1 MIPVLD
7 RKAKHP
13 IFGQLYEYFREAIL
27 REQLRQDE
35 ALPSIRL
42 LAQQLAVGKNTII
55 KAYEQLVA
63 EGYLYN
69 KPRQGYFVEHV
80 AGWTSQ
86 PNNETAEW
94 PKSTAARAGNF
105 HLPPVRFNVCP
116 WVIDTEH
123 FPVRDWKRAESLSMN
138 KLLYQY
144 DCPDEQ
150 VGLKE
155 QLLRYLYQSR
165 GVHAR
170 PEQVVFCAG
179 SNIVYLLLS
188 VLLQGHSKH
197 LLFEEPGYYNARN
210 IFALAGYPIEPM
222 PVSRER
228 GIDAG
233 VLASTEANLLYLTPS
248 HQYPTGAVLSIQQ
261 RQAVLAWATDR
272 DAYLIEDDYDSE
284 FRYTGQPLP
293 SLQSLDRRGRV
304 IYTGTFSSTL
314 MPSLRLAY
322 LVLPEPLL
330 SHYEGV
336 RYLSNTVPV
345 TTQKALALFMER
357 GYWEKHLRR
366 MRKVYRRKY
375 QQACQ
380 AVQQELGPF
389 GVSFHPTRAGLSLM
403 LTVENGQTEE
413 QLLAAARR
421 EGLLMEGISRCYL
434 NGVAR
439 GAAPQLFFGFGNLSP
454 ADLQTCVRLL
464 KTAWCADVKANGTG
478 QAVASQPAGAVAR
491 VLL

>member
-7 RKAKHP
+7 RKAKIP
-13 IFGQLYEYFREAIL
+13 LFGQLYEFFREAIL
-27 REQLRQDE
+27 RGQLRQHE

-42 LAQQLAVGKNTII
+42 LAQQLAVGKNTVI

-69 KPRQGYFVEHV
+69 KPQQGYFVDRV
-80 AGWTSQ
+80 AGWMIQ
-86 PNNETAEW
+86 PNGQMAEW
-94 PKSTAARAGNF
+94 RPTAVPAGTPQ
-105 HLPPVRFNVCP
+105 LPSARFNVCP

-123 FPVRDWKRAESLSMN
+123 FPVSDWKRAESLSMN

-144 DCPDEQ
+144 NCPDEQ

-155 QLLRYLYQSR
+155 QLLRYLYNCR

-170 PEQVVFCAG
+170 PEQVVLCAG
-179 SNIVYLLLS
+179 SNVVYLLLS
-188 VLLQGHSKH
+188 MLLQGHSRH

-210 IFALAGYPIEPM
+210 IFALAGYRIEPV

-228 GIDAG
+228 GTDIG
-233 VLASTEANLLYLTPS
+233 VLTSTEGNLLYLTPS
-248 HQYPTGAVLSIQQ
+248 HQYPTGAVLSIHQ
-261 RQAVLAWATDR
+261 RQVLLEWAADR

-304 IYTGTFSSTL
+304 IYTGTFSTTL

-322 LVLPEPLL
+322 LVLPESLL
-330 SHYEGV
+330 ADYEKV

-357 GYWEKHLRR
+357 GYWDKHLRR
-366 MRKVYRRKY
+366 MRKVYRHKY
-375 QQACQ
+375 EQACQ
-380 AVQQELGPF
+380 VIGQELGPL
-389 GVSFHPTRAGLSLM
+389 GVSFPPTQAGLSLL
-403 LTVENGQTEE
+403 LTVGNGQSEE

-434 NGVAR
+434 NGVPR
-439 GAAPQLFFGFGNLSP
+439 EAAPQLFFGFGNLSP
-454 ADLQTCVRLL
+454 VELQTCVGLL
-464 KTAWCADVKANGTG
+464 KAAWFTG
-478 QAVASQPAGAVAR
+478 SAYRQTPRG
-491 VLL
+491 

>member
-7 RKAKHP
+7 RKAKTP
-13 IFGQLYEYFREAIL
+13 ISGQLYEFFKQAIL
-27 REQLRQDE
+27 RGHLPQNK

-42 LAQQLAVGKNTII
+42 LAQQLAVGKNTVI

-69 KPRQGYFVEHV
+69 KPQQGYFVDRLEE
-80 AGWTSQ
+80 WTSQ
-86 PNNETAEW
+86 LDGQATEW
-94 PKSTAARAGNF
+94 RKPAAASAGNS

-116 WVIDTEH
+116 WVIDTAH
-123 FPVRDWKRAESLSMN
+123 FPVSDWKRAESLSMN
-138 KLLYQY
+138 KLIYQY

-155 QLLRYLYQSR
+155 QLLRYLYNSR

-170 PEQVVFCAG
+170 PEQVVLCAG
-179 SNIVYLLLS
+179 SNFVYLLLS
-188 VLLQGHSKH
+188 ILLQGHSRH

-210 IFALAGYPIEPM
+210 IFALAGYHIEPV

-233 VLASTEANLLYLTPS
+233 ALTGTEGNLLYLTPS

-261 RQAVLAWATDR
+261 RQALLGWAADR
-272 DAYLIEDDYDSE
+272 NAYLIEDDYDSE
-284 FRYTGQPLP
+284 FRYAGQPLP

-304 IYTGTFSSTL
+304 IYTGTFSTTL

-322 LVLPEPLL
+322 LVLPESLL
-330 SHYEGV
+330 AHYKKV

-366 MRKVYRRKY
+366 MRKVYRHKY

-380 AVQQELGPF
+380 LIGQELGPF
-389 GVSFHPTRAGLSLM
+389 GVSFHPTSAGLSLV
-403 LTVENGQTEE
+403 LTIDNGQTEE
-413 QLLAAARR
+413 QLLVAARR
-421 EGLLMEGISRCYL
+421 EGLLMEGISGCYL
-434 NGVAR
+434 NGVPQ
-439 GAAPQLFFGFGNLSP
+439 GVAPQLFFGFGNLSP
-454 ADLQTCVRLL
+454 AELHTCVNLL
-464 KTAWCADVKANGTG
+464 KTAWRTG
-478 QAVASQPAGAVAR
+478 AA
-491 VLL
+491 